1 MAIEAKKLTAKERL
15 NRLRQQA
22 KKELAVKGTVQ
33 FRLDEESMLS
43 LMQAA
48 DNKKLPLGTLVRMWL
63 VERLKQE
70 GY

>member
-1 MAIEAKKLTAKERL
+1 MAIEAKKLTAQERL
-15 NRLRQQA
+15 DRLRQQA
-22 KKELAVKGTVQ
+22 KKELAVRGTVQ

-43 LMQAA
+43 LMRAA
-48 DNKKLPLGTLVRMWL
+48 DDKKLPLGTLVRMWL